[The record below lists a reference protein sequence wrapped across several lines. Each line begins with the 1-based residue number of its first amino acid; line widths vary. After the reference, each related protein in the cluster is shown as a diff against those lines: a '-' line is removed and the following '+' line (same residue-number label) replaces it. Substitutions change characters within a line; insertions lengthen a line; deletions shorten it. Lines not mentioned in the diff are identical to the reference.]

1 MKQAPF
7 YTFNCKLPLNVRFH
21 VDNGMITQVELAAHS
36 ENKLRWQIVSK
47 QPDEQLEVLI
57 CSWMENYAAGKE
69 SKIILPTSLNHLTP
83 YTIKV
88 LLAVE
93 QIPFGKTVAYK
104 DIAQRTG
111 SPRASRAVGSACGR
125 NPVPLIIPCHRV
137 LASGSKLGGFGCGL
151 DIKKHL
157 LDFEN
162 VVYRGVCKTR

>member
-1 MKQAPF
+1 MKPIPS
-7 YTFNCKLPLNVRFH
+7 YTYTCALPLNVRFH
-21 VDNGMITQVELAAHS
+21 IDNGMITQVELAAHS
-36 ENKLRWQIVSK
+36 ENELRWQIVSK
-47 QPDEQLEVLI
+47 QPDGQLEALI

-69 SKIILPTSLNHLTP
+69 PKIILPTSLNHLTP

-93 QIPFGKTVAYK
+93 QIPFGSTAAYK

-137 LASGSKLGGFGCGL
+137 VACGSKIGGFGCGL
-151 DIKKHL
+151 EIKKHL
-157 LDFEN
+157 LDFEKAIIN
-162 VVYRGVCKTR
+162 